1 MSADLQQKF
10 TEEVERVADVYG
22 RLPLSHA
29 PIDDTM
35 RFKADPSTV
44 LAMVIDALIKSRPI
58 SHHLAESTV
67 AGLIEDDYHDIDRLL
82 GTTWEERTNRL
93 KVLGYNRYREQ
104 CATNLGALC
113 DLVLEKYDG
122 DLNNLLEEAHEDREE
137 VKALI
142 KEIKGIGDLGAELFL
157 DNVQSIWPSMA
168 PFVDT
173 RSLHTAQEI
182 GLGSNVSAIYA
193 QLEQDPIRMSK
204 FVNGLSNIRLE
215 HKQHEIEEM

>member
-1 MSADLQQKF
+1 MQNGTDS
-10 TEEVERVADVYG
+10 G
-22 RLPLSHA
+22 
-29 PIDDTM
+29 
-35 RFKADPSTV
+35 
-44 LAMVIDALIKSRPI
+44 
-58 SHHLAESTV
+58 
-67 AGLIEDDYHDIDRLL
+67 GLI
-82 GTTWEERTNRL
+82 
-93 KVLGYNRYREQ
+93 
-104 CATNLGALC
+104 
-113 DLVLEKYDG
+113 DG

-193 QLEQDPIRMSK
+193 
-204 FVNGLSNIRLE
+204 
-215 HKQHEIEEM
+215 